1 MSCPKTGLIDFPI
14 QNTVPI
20 NTVLLQKSAQDQML
34 DIQWG
39 TRSTAPVNTQGILD
53 EGVNGTTSQTTTL
66 RLNSTSYN
74 LHQVQL
80 CTPLHTS
87 FNQPYDTE
95 VVMIF
100 SNGVSY
106 TLLCIPI
113 KNAANTTPSA
123 YLTSLANGA
132 LGGSPVSLSSLLPSD
147 LHYLNYQTCLTQTS
161 SAKSLIQNV
170 NVILFTSIVNYS
182 GNLVKRTVALPDGL
196 VANTTGPYVIATGDD
211 FNAKVKYGL
220 YTVSSTNLSP
230 GQRQDATNA
239 YKCVPLLPE
248 QNVHDGKITVDT
260 TNGTLLSKV
269 LEDKIADTN
278 AELGNNKY
286 TPGDVE
292 KIIAI
297 IFGTLLG
304 LFLLSILVLFLMQYT
319 SQTQIPIF
327 DSIKTTLYN
336 QSPMILGIILGI
348 FLTTLIIFIP
358 QLIQK

>member
-1 MSCPKTGLIDFPI
+1 MSCPPTGLIDFPI

-20 NTVLLQKSAQDQML
+20 NTLLLQKSAQDQML

-39 TRSTAPVNTQGILD
+39 TRSTAPTNTNGLLD

-66 RLNSTSYN
+66 RLNGTSYN
-74 LHQVQL
+74 LYQVQL

-113 KNAANTTPSA
+113 KNVANATPSA
-123 YLTSLANGA
+123 YLKSLAEHA
-132 LGGSPVSLSSLLPSD
+132 LGGSPVSLNSLLPSD
-147 LHYLNYQTCLTQTS
+147 LHYLNYQTCLKQTAGQQSVTQN
-161 SAKSLIQNV
+161 I
-170 NVILFTSIVNYS
+170 NVIFFTNSINYP
-182 GNLVKRTVALPDGL
+182 GNLTKRTVALPDGL
-196 VANTTGPYVIATGDD
+196 VAKTTGPYVIRTADD
-211 FNAKVKYGL
+211 FNAKIKYGL

-248 QNVHDGKITVDT
+248 QNVQDGKITVDT

-269 LEDKIADTN
+269 LEDKKADTN
-278 AELGNNKY
+278 AELGNNNY

-292 KIIAI
+292 KIIGI

-304 LFLLSILVLFLMQYT
+304 LLLLSILVLFLMQYT
-319 SQTQIPIF
+319 SKTPIPIF
-327 DSIKTTLYN
+327 NTIKTTLYN
-336 QSPMILGIILGI
+336 QSPMILGILLGI

-358 QLIQK
+358 RLLQK